1 MLPSMYARPGH
12 RLHPLECAQVEQ
24 TGRSRVRIER
34 TSSSCGEYF
43 QMSINFCW
51 RVAAGQRK
59 LHAWIDVAVRRDVAG
74 AMSRAARNVVHVVVV
89 GSWSDRDELVFGL
102 AGDTLVVHY
111 VAQVFARDVQR
122 EQ

>member
-1 MLPSMYARPGH
+1 MCASRADRQVARAY
-12 RLHPLECAQVEQ
+12 RSDFLELRGIFPDLDKFLLAH
-24 TGRSRVRIER
+24 
-34 TSSSCGEYF
+34 
-43 QMSINFCW
+43 
-51 RVAAGQRK
+51 VAAGQRK

-89 GSWSDRDELVFGL
+89 GAWSDRDELVLGL

-111 VAQVFARDVQR
+111 VTQVFARDVQR